1 MRTAIY
7 AFSGDPITYGHINI
21 IQRTLKVFDRII
33 VAIGENPDKTYT
45 FNLAEREKMAR
56 QCFTNCA
63 GMVDPLVKVI
73 SFSNLLIDFAYEQG
87 ASVIIKGVRN
97 SADFNYENILHSV
110 GQSQKIGIDTHILFA
125 DPELAHI
132 SSSTA
137 KAIAQHSGDIS
148 KYVPLHVKQ
157 AIEERVC
164 KQHIVG
170 ITGEIGSGKSHIGK
184 LLAKEYN
191 CMHPN
196 KWVHNIELDHISH
209 DILCKLEEPAYQDVR
224 NEIFYHIGHD
234 KIGYSL
240 LERDGFI
247 NRSTLGSI
255 VFNDPEKL
263 EKLNEIMVKPV
274 MVRLRKEISGKK
286 GIILVN
292 CALLAEAH
300 MLHICNNNVILIKV
314 DKDTQKKRLIDRELT
329 EKQIETRLT
338 CQCTYNRK
346 KHIIEDEIK
355 KNQHGKLWE
364 IDNSNNID
372 QEKLYNL
379 FDIIVGELDVWI

>member
-21 IQRTLKVFDRII
+21 VKRIWNVFDRVI
-33 VAIGENPDKTYT
+33 VAIGENPDKKYT
-45 FNLAEREKMAR
+45 FKLAERKEMAKR
-56 QCFTNCA
+56 CFSQIPN
-63 GMVDPLVKVI
+63 VEVV

-97 SADFNYENILHSV
+97 SADFDYENILHSV

-137 KAIAQHSGDIS
+137 KAIAQHSGDLS
-148 KYVPLHVKQ
+148 EYVPLHVKQ

-184 LLAKEYN
+184 LLTRYP
-191 CMHPN
+191 HSTGGYTS
-196 KWVHNIELDHISH
+196 VHNIELDHIAH
-209 DILCKLEEPAYQDVR
+209 DILCKLEEPAYQEVR
-224 NEIFYHIGHD
+224 REIED
-234 KIGYSL
+234 KIGSGKVGCDII
-240 LERDGFI
+240 EPNGFI
-247 NRSTLGSI
+247 NRSVLGSI
-255 VFNDPEKL
+255 VFNNSVQL
-263 EKLNEIMVKPV
+263 EKLNEIMIKPV

-314 DKDTQKKRLIDRELT
+314 GKDTQKKRLMDRELT
-329 EKQIETRLT
+329 EKQIETRLA

-346 KHIIEDEIK
+346 KYMIEDRIRK
-355 KNQHGKLWE
+355 SYHGKLWE
-364 IDNSNNID
+364 IDNSSDIN
-372 QEKLYNL
+372 QEELYNL
-379 FDIIVGELDVWI
+379 FDIIVGELDVWV